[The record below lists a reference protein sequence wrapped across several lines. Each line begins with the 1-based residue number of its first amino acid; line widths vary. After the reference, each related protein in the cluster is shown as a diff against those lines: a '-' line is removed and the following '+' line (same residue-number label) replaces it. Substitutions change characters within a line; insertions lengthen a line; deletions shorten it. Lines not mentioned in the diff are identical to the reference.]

1 MVPTPEVEMFER
13 FTSDARDVM
22 VRAQEESRALH
33 SGYIG
38 TEHLLLALFRVAV
51 TADLLEA
58 AGVSEDRF
66 RATLFEGEASERRS
80 LPFTPRAKRVLER
93 ALRESIR
100 IGTGSIQPEH
110 LLLGVVKDDD
120 GKARRF
126 LADARVNTTEL
137 LAAIEASLPPARAGH
152 TVLSAGVV
160 ERLTYAQ
167 AAARTIRA
175 STELRAHTAPAP
187 TCPGCSADL
196 VAHLKVRSVDAI
208 DDDGARIPIQ
218 LVYCGACGRTITSH
232 DGGGDARRA
241 AEG

>member
-1 MVPTPEVEMFER
+1 MFER
-13 FTSDARDVM
+13 FTTDARDVI
-22 VRAQEESRALH
+22 VRAQEESRAMH

-58 AGVSEDRF
+58 AGVSEERF
-66 RATLFEGEASERRS
+66 RATLFEGEATERRS

-126 LADARVNTTEL
+126 LADARVHMSEFVSAIEDALPPSRTEQPGYRTPAAAEL
-137 LAAIEASLPPARAGH
+137 LEK
-152 TVLSAGVV
+152 LSYQRG
-160 ERLTYAQ
+160 
-167 AAARTIRA
+167 AARQIRA
-175 STELRAHTAPAP
+175 SREPGTARADQP
-187 TCPGCSADL
+187 TCPSCSADL
-196 VAHLKVRSVDAI
+196 IANLRCRTVHASSPDEGPVPVRI
-208 DDDGARIPIQ
+208 F
-218 LVYCGACGRTITSH
+218 YCGVCARTITAS
-232 DGGGDARRA
+232 GNGE
-241 AEG
+241 AETSIQG